1 MTEKQHKVS
10 LNRSDWLKYLMV
22 FGVAILIAVLC
33 RPRIDETF
41 DIGDLWENEDVVL
54 DSDLVIQKEIPQN
67 RIIINSTKPKQSFVT
82 AINQL
87 VSDFP
92 EGIDTTG
99 KFTELIN
106 EVERFYAKGIYES
119 SIKEQADGQAIYLSL
134 IHI

>member
-54 DSDLVIQKEIPQN
+54 NSDLVIQKEFHRIGSSSIPLSKSNHLYLQLIKSYQNFQKVLIPQV
-67 RIIINSTKPKQSFVT
+67 NSQ
-82 AINQL
+82 N
-87 VSDFP
+87 
-92 EGIDTTG
+92 
-99 KFTELIN
+99 
-106 EVERFYAKGIYES
+106 
-119 SIKEQADGQAIYLSL
+119 
-134 IHI
+134 

>member
-54 DSDLVIQKEIPQN
+54 NSDLVIQKEIPQN
-67 RIIINSTKPKQSFVT
+67 RIIINSTCLLYTSPSPR
-82 AINQL
+82 
-87 VSDFP
+87 DR
-92 EGIDTTG
+92 G
-99 KFTELIN
+99 
-106 EVERFYAKGIYES
+106 
-119 SIKEQADGQAIYLSL
+119 
-134 IHI
+134 